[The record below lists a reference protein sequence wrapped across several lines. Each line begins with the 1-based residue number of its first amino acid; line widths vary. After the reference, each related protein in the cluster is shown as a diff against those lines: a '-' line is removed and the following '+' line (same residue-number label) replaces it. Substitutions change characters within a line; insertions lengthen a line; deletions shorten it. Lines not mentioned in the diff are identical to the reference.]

1 MAVMS
6 DRTAVARAIAART
19 TARFIEIKE
28 KKRNRRP
35 IVLGPDEVRV
45 VEKERK
51 RLARLLKD

>member
-19 TARFIEIKE
+19 TPRFIEIKE

-51 RLARLLKD
+51 RPLHP